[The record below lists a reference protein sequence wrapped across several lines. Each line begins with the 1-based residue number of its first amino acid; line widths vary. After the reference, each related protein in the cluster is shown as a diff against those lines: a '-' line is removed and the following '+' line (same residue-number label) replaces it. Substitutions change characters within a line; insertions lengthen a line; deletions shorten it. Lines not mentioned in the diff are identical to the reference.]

1 MKRITEYD
9 EFGTAIEITSPDDDW
24 VLEVTNLGFDAW
36 LHSPDGTSGIA
47 ADGKTKGEALRNLQ
61 KRLDDWLG
69 YRRRYGL

>member
-36 LHSPDGTSGIA
+36 LHSPDGQSGIA
-47 ADGKTKGEALRNLQ
+47 ANGKTKGEALRNLQ
-61 KRLDDWLG
+61 ARIEAWQEF
-69 YRRRYGL
+69 RRRHG